1 MVLGTEHMG
10 LNFAL
15 YKQNILSSV
24 NLEQQTKLVT
34 RVLPL

>member
-24 NLEQQTKLVT
+24 NLNNKAK
-34 RVLPL
+34 

>member
-10 LNFAL
+10 LNFAS

-24 NLEQQTKLVT
+24 NLNNKAK
-34 RVLPL
+34 

>member
-1 MVLGTEHMG
+1 MVVGTKHIG

-24 NLEQQTKLVT
+24 NLNNKVK
-34 RVLPL
+34 